1 MRSSGSRDRRLS
13 RWVLV
18 SLMPF
23 TAGAADAADAAAVP
37 TIAVQTLS
45 EWRDGGEVAFSLP
58 TDVAVSENGGLYV
71 VDSGNNR
78 VVAIDSEGTV
88 LTVFGSRGRG
98 DAELEGPVG
107 IGIDGKGRVHVADR
121 GNRRIQVFAEDGAY
135 LYPVPLVVDG
145 IRIQPVDVAVNKD
158 GTELYV
164 TSADRHQ
171 VIVFDWKGN
180 VLRRWGGRGDEPGQF
195 FHPATIE
202 IAADIVYVVDVL
214 NARVQC
220 FYPDGRIIR
229 VFGRRGAG
237 PGTLFRPKGITV
249 DTSGRVFVSDSYFGV
264 IQAFETT
271 GEFLYALG
279 EAGQPEIFRAPVG
292 MAAIEGDIAVVE
304 MLGAAVK
311 RLQLE
316 SPQ

>member
-1 MRSSGSRDRRLS
+1 M
-13 RWVLV
+13 
-18 SLMPF
+18 
-23 TAGAADAADAAAVP
+23 
-37 TIAVQTLS
+37 QTLG
-45 EWRDGGEVAFSLP
+45 EWHDGDSLAFLLP
-58 TDVAVSENGGLYV
+58 TDVVAGANGRLYV

-78 VVAIDSEGTV
+78 VVAIDSDGT
-88 LTVFGSRGRG
+88 TMFAFGSRGRG
-98 DAELEGPVG
+98 DAELDGPVG
-107 IGIDGKGRVHVADR
+107 IGIDGTGRIHVADR
-121 GNRRIQVFAEDGAY
+121 GNRRVQVFAEDGTY

-145 IRIQPVDVAVNKD
+145 IRITPVDVAVNKD

-164 TSADRHQ
+164 TSADRHE

-229 VFGRRGAG
+229 VFGTRGAG

-264 IQAFETT
+264 IQAFETS
-271 GEFLYALG
+271 GAFLYALG
-279 EAGQPEIFRAPVG
+279 EEGRPEVFQAPVG
-292 MAAIEGDIAVVE
+292 MAAVGGDIAVVE
-304 MLGAAVK
+304 MLGGSVK

>member
-164 TSADRHQ
+164 TSADRHE

-279 EAGQPEIFRAPVG
+279 EAGRPEIFRAPVG

>member
-45 EWRDGGEVAFSLP
+45 EWRDGGEVAFSMP

-88 LTVFGSRGRG
+88 LAVFGSRGRG

-121 GNRRIQVFAEDGAY
+121 GNRRIQVFAKDGAY

-229 VFGRRGAG
+229 VFGTRGAG

-279 EAGQPEIFRAPVG
+279 EAGRPEIFRAPVG